1 MLTAKP
7 VGNPVYVKHLL
18 NVFILVRCKTRTASA
33 RAALSYTLTM
43 AITNE
48 SRDKLKARL
57 SKAIGHLN
65 AVYKMVDEQKYC
77 IDILNQLK
85 AVQSALDKSAEIMLK
100 DHLNT
105 CVVEAVQN
113 NDSARVMEELWQL
126 LRHSSEA
133 ESTEQTL
140 ENADTKITAKNDCC
154 SS

>member
-1 MLTAKP
+1 
-7 VGNPVYVKHLL
+7 
-18 NVFILVRCKTRTASA
+18 
-33 RAALSYTLTM
+33 M

-48 SRDKLKARL
+48 SRIKLKARL

-85 AVQSALDKSAEIMLK
+85 AVQSALDRSAEIMLK

-126 LRHSSEA
+126 LRHSSDA
-133 ESTEQTL
+133 DGTEQTL
-140 ENADTKITAKNDCC
+140 ENAEGKTIAKNECC
-154 SS
+154 GS